1 MTDVGIAGFLVL
13 GELYRRRCAQ
23 PAVGCGL
30 LSAYNGLP
38 GTAAEVNYYFVS
50 IRMVFLLDYFLS
62 AGYQD
67 LEVNQFD
74 ISDVE
79 VAGVD
84 SG

>member
-1 MTDVGIAGFLVL
+1 M
-13 GELYRRRCAQ
+13 
-23 PAVGCGL
+23 
-30 LSAYNGLP
+30 NGLP
-38 GTAAEVNYYFVS
+38 GTTADANPYVVS